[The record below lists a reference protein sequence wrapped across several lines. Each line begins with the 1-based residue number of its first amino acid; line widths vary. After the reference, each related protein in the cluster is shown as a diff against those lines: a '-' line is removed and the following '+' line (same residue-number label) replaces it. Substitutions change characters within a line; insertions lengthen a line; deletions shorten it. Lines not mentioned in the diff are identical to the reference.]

1 MLENL
6 ADTFNEFDVVM
17 MVRYLLAED
26 ADVEYDDPCVLPY
39 VTDLLEK
46 VAPEDELPEE
56 RPNRVRN
63 SSLSWA
69 WARAA
74 A

>member
-1 MLENL
+1 MQTLVIWYVII
-6 ADTFNEFDVVM
+6 F
-17 MVRYLLAED
+17 YLLAED
-26 ADVEYDDPCVLPY
+26 ADVEYDDPWVLPY

-56 RPNRVRN
+56 RPNRVKN

>member
-1 MLENL
+1 MNFIYL
-6 ADTFNEFDVVM
+6 VV
-17 MVRYLLAED
+17 YLLLAED

-63 SSLSWA
+63 SSLS
-69 WARAA
+69 
-74 A
+74 